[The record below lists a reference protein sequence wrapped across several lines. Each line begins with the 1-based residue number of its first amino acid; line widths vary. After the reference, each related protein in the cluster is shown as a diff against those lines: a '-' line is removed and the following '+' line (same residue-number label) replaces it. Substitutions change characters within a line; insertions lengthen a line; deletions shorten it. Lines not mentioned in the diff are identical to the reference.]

1 MKKPDAPTVVFTVK
15 VYARP
20 AMSRAVQSGLIRE
33 VLHQCIREFGGG
45 VGDKLKGDLFGEYDQ
60 MAEARPLLGSW
71 TYEPS
76 APP

>member
-33 VLHQCIREFGGG
+33 VLHQCIREFN
-45 VGDKLKGDLFGEYDQ
+45 KLKGDLFGEYDQ